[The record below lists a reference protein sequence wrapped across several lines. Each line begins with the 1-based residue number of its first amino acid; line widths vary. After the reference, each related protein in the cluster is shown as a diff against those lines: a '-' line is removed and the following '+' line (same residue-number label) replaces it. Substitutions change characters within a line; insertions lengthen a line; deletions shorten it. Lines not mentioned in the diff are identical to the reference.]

1 MKDKVF
7 YVGIDV
13 GGTFTDFVLFD
24 GKNIEVFKA
33 LSTPHNPASAVLDG
47 LKTGSLPVG
56 SHITYGTTVATNAI
70 LERKGA
76 KTALLTTAG
85 FEDVIEIGRQNRP
98 VLYSLNVKKAPP
110 LIPRDLRF
118 GISERTLSDGQI
130 EVPINE
136 ETLKNAVRW
145 ALSSG
150 AESFAVCFL
159 FSFKNPA
166 NERAVATALRAEG
179 LFVSASSEILPEFRE
194 YERFST
200 TVVNAYTAPVV
211 ARHIEGLKQSLIGY
225 KLSIMSSSGGT
236 LTPELATSE
245 SVRTILSGPAGG
257 VVSSHH
263 LADVLGIKKIIS
275 LDMGGT
281 STDLCL
287 STGAVPRT
295 NESNIGGLAVCVPSI
310 RIHTIG
316 AGGGSIASVD
326 AGGALRVGP
335 ESVGS
340 VPGPACYGRSSV
352 PTLTDANFLL
362 GRIPQTGLLG
372 GRMRL
377 DIERARKAIG
387 TIASSLNTS
396 VLDAAEGIVQVT
408 DSNLERAV
416 RVISVEKGHNP
427 REFTL
432 IAFGGAGPLHSANL
446 AMRLNIKKVIIP
458 KFPGAFSALGLLFA
472 DVVRDYSLTVFKKT
486 EAKRGEEFQHL
497 FEPLIK
503 KANYEMSKGGFNL
516 SDLTYIKSL
525 DMRYVG
531 QSYEINIPLV
541 STLDEHFHRA
551 HRKEFSYCDRSRE
564 VEIVTIRL
572 RVVAKSP
579 KPRLVKKPV
588 RPRKPVAKE
597 TEVYLNGRKRMI
609 NLYERES
616 LCAGDLLTSPCIV
629 TEYSATTFVPQ
640 GFYAEVDAYEN
651 IVLEMV

>member
-1 MKDKVF
+1 
-7 YVGIDV
+7 
-13 GGTFTDFVLFD
+13 
-24 GKNIEVFKA
+24 
-33 LSTPHNPASAVLDG
+33 
-47 LKTGSLPVG
+47 
-56 SHITYGTTVATNAI
+56 
-70 LERKGA
+70 
-76 KTALLTTAG
+76 
-85 FEDVIEIGRQNRP
+85 
-98 VLYSLNVKKAPP
+98 
-110 LIPRDLRF
+110 
-118 GISERTLSDGQI
+118 
-130 EVPINE
+130 
-136 ETLKNAVRW
+136 
-145 ALSSG
+145 
-150 AESFAVCFL
+150 
-159 FSFKNPA
+159 
-166 NERAVATALRAEG
+166 
-179 LFVSASSEILPEFRE
+179 
-194 YERFST
+194 
-200 TVVNAYTAPVV
+200 
-211 ARHIEGLKQSLIGY
+211 
-225 KLSIMSSSGGT
+225 
-236 LTPELATSE
+236 
-245 SVRTILSGPAGG
+245 
-257 VVSSHH
+257 
-263 LADVLGIKKIIS
+263 
-275 LDMGGT
+275 
-281 STDLCL
+281 
-287 STGAVPRT
+287 
-295 NESNIGGLAVCVPSI
+295 
-310 RIHTIG
+310 
-316 AGGGSIASVD
+316 
-326 AGGALRVGP
+326 
-335 ESVGS
+335 

-362 GRIPQTGLLG
+362 GRIPQIGLLG